1 MGEEVTLREYLEK
14 VMDERFSSHQALHSA
29 ADGVLENRLDRLNEL
44 REVVSDIRSGYVTL
58 EKYASDQKLVALITD
73 RVSGLEGRFLGLG
86 LAATLLGATGVVLAL
101 VK

>member
-44 REVVSDIRSGYVTL
+44 REVVSDIRSGYVTI
-58 EKYASDQKLVALITD
+58 EKYGADQKLVALVTD
-73 RVSGLEGRFLGLG
+73 RVSGLEGRFLGISF
-86 LAATLLGATGVVLAL
+86 AAMALGAAGVVISL
-101 VK
+101 VR